1 MLKAAAEPTFFVYV
15 FRLLLNQKRYIR
27 AEASNMASKKIAA
40 ERRPFCDT
48 RLQDTEYRRKRT
60 LHVKRT
66 LFVYESAS
74 KSGKRQLN
82 DCPFFKLQYGFD
94 ELPLD
99 PIKDFLLE
107 KICTY
112 F

>member
-1 MLKAAAEPTFFVYV
+1 MT
-15 FRLLLNQKRYIR
+15 
-27 AEASNMASKKIAA
+27 SKKIAA

-48 RLQDTEYRRKRT
+48 RLQDTNYRRKRT

-66 LFVYESAS
+66 LFVYEPAK
-74 KSGKRQLN
+74 KSEKRELN
-82 DCPFFKLQYGFD
+82 DCPFFSLKYGFD

-107 KICTY
+107 KICMYIMKFFKFHWFIAFIFSSHANGYNCWTL
-112 F
+112 